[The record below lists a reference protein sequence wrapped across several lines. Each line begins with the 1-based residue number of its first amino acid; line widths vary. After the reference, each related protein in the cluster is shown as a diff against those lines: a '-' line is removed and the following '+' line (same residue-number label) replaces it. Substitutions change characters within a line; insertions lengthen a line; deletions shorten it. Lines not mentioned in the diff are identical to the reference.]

1 MNATTA
7 ARRRSPS
14 CRPRSAARPRALRRG
29 APAGGACCRARPA
42 GNRRRLRR
50 PRRRPPSRRRRP
62 PPPDAHPTPSPPPAP
77 DPFPKPPLPP
87 AGDPADVAPDPG
99 TTVATSVAGGA
110 GFLFKGADPIQKEV
124 DAGTIEPKRIAVLR
138 GRVLKPGPNPAG
150 PPVAMSGAR
159 VTILDHPELGYT
171 STRADGGY
179 DLAVNGGEELVLHVE
194 QDGFASVQRT
204 EDVPWQD
211 YVDVEDVVM
220 TPYSP
225 KVMQVDENAATLQ
238 AVTSDQVS
246 DADGARKATLMF
258 EPGTDA
264 TMTLPDGTVQPLGD
278 LDVRATEYTVGARGD
293 EAMPGDLPASSAYTY
308 AVEFSVDQ
316 AVEAGATDVRF
327 TKPVATYVE
336 NFLGFAAGTL
346 VPAAYY
352 DEAEGEWVPSA
363 NGVVIK
369 RAEGGVDVTGDGHKD
384 DPAGSAM
391 TKWGIDAAEVAKL
404 AAQYP
409 DGKSL
414 WRVEVRHFTPWDY
427 NWPYGCKAD
436 CDPPRLDPPPPAF
449 CPECQASGLDRRRVQ
464 PDARRAPAGR
474 RHAVLAALRVRPRAR
489 LQGGL
494 PAEDPAH
501 RAHDPAAAAQRRA
514 RGDRRRQ
521 DARALVHR
529 AHAEHELRLR
539 VGRQGRLRPRAR
551 RRPDRARARRLRL
564 PGRVPRAGG
573 VRRRVRAVRRRA
585 THAPEPRRLRR
596 GAARGHRLAGVGAAD
611 RRPRRRLGRAR
622 RLDARRPPQ
631 LRPAVAHALH
641 RRRHDGHRRG
651 DPLGDPH
658 GARQGAVL
666 AVGRRH
672 AGDPRHARA
681 RARRRRRRRRQRVR
695 RRRPRRARLPGQAR
709 RRPAGRRRRPGRRR
723 RHRRRRSRPPGHAAL
738 ARRRRRRP
746 RRQPLHLRHR
756 QRPRAARRPRRDDQH
771 VRRRRRRRHARRR
784 RAGDGRVAQ
793 APARA
798 RARRRRHALR
808 RRGGPRP
815 GAPDLARRADLDRR
829 RRRER
834 ARRRRAA
841 PSRPRWRTRPTS
853 RSTRTARSTSPT
865 RATTGSARSPPPASS
880 TRSPATASPA
890 RPATAAAR
898 PRRRSASRS
907 GSTSAATARSTSP
920 TACTTWSGASTA
932 PGSSARSP
940 APATAAVAATAAPR
954 SGPTC
959 RSPRTS
965 RSRPTAPC

>member
-7 ARRRSPS
+7 ARRPSPS
-14 CRPRSAARPRALRRG
+14 CRPPSAARARALRRG
-29 APAGGACCRARPA
+29 RRAGSACCRAARRATDADAGACVTPA
-42 GNRRRLRR
+42 
-50 PRRRPPSRRRRP
+50 PTATPSP
-62 PPPDAHPTPSPPPAP
+62 TATATPTPGPPPAP

-87 AGDPADVAPDPG
+87 AGDPADAAPDPA

-110 GFLFKGADPIQKEV
+110 GFLYKGADPIQKEV
-124 DAGTIEPKRIAVLR
+124 GAGTIEPKRIAVLR

-211 YVDVEDVVM
+211 YVAVEDVVM

-225 KVMQVDENAATLQ
+225 KAMPVDENAATLQ

-278 LDVRATEYTVGARGD
+278 LDVRATEYTVGAQGD

-308 AVEFSVDQ
+308 AVEFSVDE

-352 DEAEGEWVPSA
+352 DEGEGEWVPSD
-363 NGVVIK
+363 NGVVIE

-384 DPAGSAM
+384 DPAGPAM
-391 TKWGIDAAEVAKL
+391 AKWGIDAAEVAKL

-436 CDPPRLDPPPPAF
+436 CDPPRLDPPPP
-449 CPECQASGLDRRRVQ
+449 GLLPGVPGGRVDHRRVQ

-489 LQGGL
+489 LQGRV

-501 RAHDPAAAAQRRA
+501 RADDPAAAAQRRA

-521 DARALVHR
+521 DARALVRR

-539 VGRQGRLRPRAR
+539 VGRQGRLRPRGR
-551 RRPDRARARRLRL
+551 RRPDRARARRLRV
-564 PGRVPRAGG
+564 PGRVPRAAG

-585 THAPEPRRLRR
+585 ALAPEP
-596 GAARGHRLAGVGAAD
+596 G
-611 RRPRRRLGRAR
+611 
-622 RLDARRPPQ
+622 
-631 LRPAVAHALH
+631 
-641 RRRHDGHRRG
+641 
-651 DPLGDPH
+651 
-658 GARQGAVL
+658 
-666 AVGRRH
+666 
-672 AGDPRHARA
+672 
-681 RARRRRRRRRQRVR
+681 
-695 RRRPRRARLPGQAR
+695 
-709 RRPAGRRRRPGRRR
+709 RRPARRAARSSRGRSGSGRSASSAPARTRSAAGRWTSTTATTRSRTRCTPATARRSPPRRSAR
-723 RHRRRRSRPPGHAAL
+723 RSARCSARRRSRPGTAT
-738 ARRRRRRP
+738 RP
-746 RRQPLHLRHR
+746 RR
-756 QRPRAARRPRRDDQH
+756 A
-771 VRRRRRRRHARRR
+771 
-784 RAGDGRVAQ
+784 
-793 APARA
+793 
-798 RARRRRHALR
+798 
-808 RRGGPRP
+808 
-815 GAPDLARRADLDRR
+815 
-829 RRRER
+829 
-834 ARRRRAA
+834 
-841 PSRPRWRTRPTS
+841 
-853 RSTRTARSTSPT
+853 
-865 RATTGSARSPPPASS
+865 
-880 TRSPATASPA
+880 
-890 RPATAAAR
+890 
-898 PRRRSASRS
+898 
-907 GSTSAATARSTSP
+907 
-920 TACTTWSGASTA
+920 
-932 PGSSARSP
+932 
-940 APATAAVAATAAPR
+940 
-954 SGPTC
+954 
-959 RSPRTS
+959 
-965 RSRPTAPC
+965 